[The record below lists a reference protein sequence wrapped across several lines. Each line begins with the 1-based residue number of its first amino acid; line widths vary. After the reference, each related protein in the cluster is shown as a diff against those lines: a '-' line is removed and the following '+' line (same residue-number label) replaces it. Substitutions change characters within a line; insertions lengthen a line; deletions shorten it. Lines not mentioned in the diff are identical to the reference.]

1 MLSHT
6 VPHCVNIQ
14 ISILPSYCV
23 EPPTNLICPLKLHC
37 PPEIIVQ
44 VAHAYKFENS
54 YIVHSIRIHCPV
66 LTCNMHHCL
75 TRQPHKQK
83 MAQEIPLHFTDS
95 TMYNKKENKNA
106 AVEFVLRKLLDRGWS
121 RRCTQ
126 TLVHFHLIAF
136 QWLPYE
142 RNSGSDGLLELVSC
156 PALRGRGLGTRLL
169 WNEANPKL
177 ETWERGQWFSPTHFR
192 DGWCTVFH

>member
-54 YIVHSIRIHCPV
+54 YTVHSIRIHCPV

-95 TMYNKKENKNA
+95 TMYNKKEKNA
-106 AVEFVLRKLLDRGWS
+106 AVEFVLRKLPDRGWS

-126 TLVHFHLIAF
+126 TLVHFQLIAF

-142 RNSGSDGLLELVSC
+142 RKRWTSGTSLVPS
-156 PALRGRGLGTRLL
+156 PSGEGSG
-169 WNEANPKL
+169 NETTL
-177 ETWERGQWFSPTHFR
+177 ERG
-192 DGWCTVFH
+192 